1 MEFKHISANM
11 SSSPPPSKL
20 LNIFW
25 KARKLRKPNR
35 AKVWTIPNSLTKKLK
50 TKKQT
55 CWLGL
60 FFKEHH
66 VYLWEYIGRGTKC
79 EQQLIILYVLCPS
92 GWCGRWPGWTW
103 TCGWASTP
111 GESIAESS
119 ASGSGSLTSGPM
131 MSRWQTT
138 WRAQAFPGNLVSS
151 CT

>member
-79 EQQLIILYVLCPS
+79 EEKITMLYTSCVPQAGAGGDRGEREHAGGHPHRASPLRSPRPQEVAVWRLVQ
-92 GWCGRWPGWTW
+92 WCHAGKLH
-103 TCGWASTP
+103 
-111 GESIAESS
+111 GE
-119 ASGSGSLTSGPM
+119 LRH
-131 MSRWQTT
+131 SR
-138 WRAQAFPGNLVSS
+138 VI
-151 CT
+151 